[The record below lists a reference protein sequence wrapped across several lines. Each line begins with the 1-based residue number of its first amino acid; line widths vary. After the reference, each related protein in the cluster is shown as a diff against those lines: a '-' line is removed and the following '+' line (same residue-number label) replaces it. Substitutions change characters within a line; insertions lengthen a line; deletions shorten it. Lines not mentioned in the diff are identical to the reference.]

1 MKVTADDIKQMAQL
15 VVILKKATFKELQM
29 TESLTVALTAQW
41 LGDFKKRME
50 QSFQQP
56 TPLPPPVSS
65 AEPSKVVKMDTRK
78 KKK

>member
-1 MKVTADDIKQMAQL
+1 MKVTADDIKAMAQL

-50 QSFQQP
+50 QSFQPP

-65 AEPSKVVKMDTRK
+65 EVTSKVVKMDTRK